1 MKTINRRN
9 RRNRSRKSR
18 KNGGKSRKWRT
29 AIEVAQNTLTK
40 TGSLAKARESLRSQA
55 LSNARKL
62 FGSV

>member
-1 MKTINRRN
+1 MKTRN
-9 RRNRSRKSR
+9 RRNRFRKSR

-29 AIEVAQNTLTK
+29 AIEAAQNTLTK
-40 TGSLAKARESLRSQA
+40 TGSLAKARKSLRSQA